1 MVSVGENRGKDGDS
15 KVPKPAGPL
24 DTSDPT
30 TFGKVTH
37 ARRALRFEVTPP
49 DNPPVTSGSSPG
61 GRGSG
66 SESGR
71 VTGRR
76 LRSAFSSWRASV
88 RLTDLIVASVIGA
101 LSLGLGT
108 YLFARAQAATHLA
121 FTQRAQLLQAA
132 VTERLRLPEG
142 DLTAL
147 SSFIESVGSTTRQ
160 QFRLLAEPMLKRN
173 RLVYAFE
180 WLPIVLEADRA
191 AYEAEATAAGLA
203 DYEFWEINGGQ
214 RRRAGRRD
222 LYVPV
227 HYMEPPSA
235 LALGFNIAGDP
246 VRWGTAERARDSGGI
261 SVSPPFQLVE
271 DVGKSEVLPVV
282 AMYAPVYRGGDPGT
296 DKARRAALSGFAMAI
311 FRPAPL
317 VASAASTMDASGLG
331 LVLRDLDAVQNP
343 LLAERPAGA
352 LRTPER
358 SGFDLDFPVQF
369 AGRRWALNVFTLP
382 GAFLPPRR
390 AAIGVAAAG
399 ILASLLGFATVTSLR
414 TITRLR
420 RQVERVGPYR
430 LVARLGR
437 GAMGV
442 VWEARH
448 ALLRRPTAVK
458 LLAPGTEGERALA
471 RFEREVQL
479 TAGLTHPSTIA
490 IYDYGRTA
498 DGVFYYAMELLHGIN
513 LHQLVDLEGPLP
525 PARVVHL
532 LRQACG
538 ALTEAHAAGLIHR
551 DIKPANMMVC
561 VYGGIP
567 DFLKVLDFG
576 LVKDLASLEPVPGE
590 RPAETAGDAGLS
602 QDGSLLGTPLYM
614 APEGMS
620 DPTHVDA
627 RADIFAVGAVG
638 YFLLTGKS
646 PFFGRTAIEVFR
658 KERQGPPPPPSQA
671 ARYPVPAPLDETI
684 GRCLAFRRED
694 RPGSAEALEAMLE
707 ACAVAPWT
715 REDARAWWRDRGA
728 EALAAARA
736 QREERDQVLSLASGP
751 HSRG

>member
-1 MVSVGENRGKDGDS
+1 
-15 KVPKPAGPL
+15 
-24 DTSDPT
+24 
-30 TFGKVTH
+30 VTGGS
-37 ARRALRFEVTPP
+37 
-49 DNPPVTSGSSPG
+49 TSGD
-61 GRGSG
+61 RRSG
-66 SESGR
+66 AESGR
-71 VTGRR
+71 FTGRR
-76 LRSAFSSWRASV
+76 LKSAISSWRSSIRGPDVLVAS
-88 RLTDLIVASVIGA
+88 IVAA
-101 LSLGLGT
+101 LSLGLGS
-108 YLFARAQAATHLA
+108 YVFARAQAATHLA

-142 DLTAL
+142 DLSAL
-147 SSFIESVGSTTRQ
+147 SSFLESVGTMTRS

-173 RLVYAFE
+173 RLVYAYE

-191 AYEAEATAAGLA
+191 AYEAEAASAGLT
-203 DYEFWEINGGQ
+203 DYEFWEVNGGQ

-222 LYVPV
+222 FYVPV

-235 LALGFNIAGDP
+235 VALGFNIAGDP
-246 VRWGTAERARDSGGI
+246 VRWGTAERARDTGGI
-261 SVSPPFQLVE
+261 AVSPPFQLVE
-271 DVGKSEVLPVV
+271 DVGKSDILPVV

-296 DKARRAALSGFAMAI
+296 DQARRAALSGFVMAI

-331 LVLRDLDAVQNP
+331 LVLRDPDAVQNP
-343 LLAERPAGA
+343 LLAERPARA
-352 LRTPER
+352 LTTPQR
-358 SGFDLDFPVQF
+358 SGFDLVFPVDF
-369 AGRRWALNVFTLP
+369 AGKRWSLTVFALP

-390 AAIGVAAAG
+390 GAIGIASAGVLAAL
-399 ILASLLGFATVTSLR
+399 LAFATVTLLR
-414 TITRLR
+414 TIARLR
-420 RQVERVGPYR
+420 RQVEKVGPYR

-458 LLAPGTEGERALA
+458 LLAPGTQGERALA

-490 IYDYGRTA
+490 IYDYGRTG
-498 DGVFYYAMELLHGIN
+498 DGVFYYAMELLHGVN
-513 LHQLVDLEGPLP
+513 LLQLVDLDGPLAP
-525 PARVVHL
+525 GRVVHL

-551 DIKPANMMVC
+551 DIKPANLMVC

-576 LVKDLASLEPVPGE
+576 LVKDLAALEAVPGKGSSE
-590 RPAETAGDAGLS
+590 AAGDAALS

-627 RADIFAVGAVG
+627 RADIFALGAVG

-646 PFFGRTAIEVFR
+646 PFFGRTALEVFR
-658 KERQGPPPPPSQA
+658 MQRHGPPPPLSET
-671 ARYPVPAPLDETI
+671 ARHPVPASLDETI
-684 GRCLAFRRED
+684 GRCLSFQRDD
-694 RPGSAEALEAMLE
+694 RPATAEELEGLLE
-707 ACAVAPWT
+707 ACSVAPLWS
-715 REDARAWWRDRGA
+715 REDARAWWRDRGPV
-728 EALAAARA
+728 ALAAARA
-736 QREERDQVLSLASGP
+736 QREEREQLLSLASGS
-751 HSRG
+751 HARS

>member
-1 MVSVGENRGKDGDS
+1 MTGGSGT
-15 KVPKPAGPL
+15 AG
-24 DTSDPT
+24 
-30 TFGKVTH
+30 H
-37 ARRALRFEVTPP
+37 R
-49 DNPPVTSGSSPG
+49 
-61 GRGSG
+61 SG

-71 VTGRR
+71 FTGRR
-76 LRSAFSSWRASV
+76 LRSAFSSWRASI
-88 RLTDLIVASVIGA
+88 RGTDVLIASVLAA
-101 LSLGLGT
+101 LSLGLGA

-121 FTQRAQLLQAA
+121 FTERAQLLQAA
-132 VTERLRLPEG
+132 VNEKLRLPEG
-142 DLTAL
+142 DLAAL
-147 SSFIESVGSTTRQ
+147 SSFLESVGGTTRQ

-191 AYEAEATAAGLA
+191 AYEAEAASAGLA
-203 DYEFWEINGGQ
+203 GYEFWEINGGQ

-222 LYVPV
+222 FYAPV

-246 VRWGTAERARDSGGI
+246 VRWGTAENARDSGGI
-261 SVSPPFQLVE
+261 LVSPPFQLVE
-271 DVGKSEVLPVV
+271 DVGKSDVLPVV

-317 VASAASTMDASGLG
+317 VAYAASTMDASGLG
-331 LVLRDLDAVQNP
+331 LVLRDPDAVQNP
-343 LLAERPAGA
+343 LLAERPARA
-352 LRTPER
+352 LTPPRR
-358 SGFDLDFPVQF
+358 SGFDLVFPVDF
-369 AGRRWALNVFTLP
+369 AGRHWTLTVFALP
-382 GAFLPPRR
+382 GAFLPPKRG
-390 AAIGVAAAG
+390 AIGIASAGLVAA
-399 ILASLLGFATVTSLR
+399 LLGFATLTSLR

-420 RQVERVGPYR
+420 RQVEKVGPYR
-430 LVARLGR
+430 LIARLGQ

-458 LLAPGTEGERALA
+458 LLAPGTTGERALA

-513 LHQLVDLEGPLP
+513 LLQLVELEGPLP

-551 DIKPANMMVC
+551 DIKPANLMVC
-561 VYGGIP
+561 VHGGIP
-567 DFLKVLDFG
+567 EFLKVLDFG
-576 LVKDLASLEPVPGE
+576 LVKDLATLEGTAVPDGAAVM
-590 RPAETAGDAGLS
+590 RSGDAALS

-627 RADIFAVGAVG
+627 RADVFALGAVG

-646 PFFGRTAIEVFR
+646 PFPGRTAIEVFR
-658 KERQGPPPPPSQA
+658 KERQGPPPPLSTA
-671 ARYPVPAPLDETI
+671 ARYPVPASLDETI
-684 GRCLAFRRED
+684 GRCLSFRRDD
-694 RPGSAEALEAMLE
+694 RPGSADALDGMLE
-707 ACAVAPWT
+707 RCADVPWS
-715 REDARAWWRDRGA
+715 REDARTWWVERGPA
-728 EALAAARA
+728 ALAAARA
-736 QREERDQVLSLASGP
+736 QREERDRVLVLASD
-751 HSRG
+751 SNIRV

>member
-1 MVSVGENRGKDGDS
+1 
-15 KVPKPAGPL
+15 
-24 DTSDPT
+24 
-30 TFGKVTH
+30 VTG
-37 ARRALRFEVTPP
+37 
-49 DNPPVTSGSSPG
+49 GSSPG
-61 GRGSG
+61 GHRSG
-66 SESGR
+66 PESSR
-71 VTGRR
+71 FTGRR
-76 LRSAFSSWRASV
+76 LRSAFSSWRASIRGSDV
-88 RLTDLIVASVIGA
+88 LIASVLAA
-101 LSLGLGT
+101 LSLGLGA
-108 YLFARAQAATHLA
+108 YVFARAQAATHLA
-121 FTQRAQLLQAA
+121 FTERAQFLQAA
-132 VTERLRLPEG
+132 VTESLRLPQG
-142 DLTAL
+142 DLAAL
-147 SSFIESVGSTTRQ
+147 SSFLESVSGTTRQ

-191 AYEAEATAAGLA
+191 AYEAEAASAGLA
-203 DYEFWEINGGQ
+203 GYEFWEINGGQ
-214 RRRAGRRD
+214 RRRAGHRD
-222 LYVPV
+222 FYAPV

-271 DVGKSEVLPVV
+271 DSGKADVLPVV

-317 VASAASTMDASGLG
+317 VAYAASTMDASGLG
-331 LVLRDLDAVQNP
+331 LVLRDPDAVQNP
-343 LLAERPAGA
+343 LLADRPARA
-352 LRTPER
+352 LTTRRR
-358 SGFDLDFPVQF
+358 SGFDLEFPVDF
-369 AGRRWALNVFTLP
+369 ADKRWSLSVFALP
-382 GAFLPPRR
+382 GAFLPPKRG
-390 AAIGVAAAG
+390 AIGIASAGLVAA
-399 ILASLLGFATVTSLR
+399 LLGFATLTSLR

-420 RQVERVGPYR
+420 RQVEKVGPYR
-430 LVARLGR
+430 LIARLGH

-458 LLAPGTEGERALA
+458 LLAPGTGGERALA

-513 LHQLVDLEGPLP
+513 LLQLVELEGPLP

-551 DIKPANMMVC
+551 DVKPANLMVC

-576 LVKDLASLEPVPGE
+576 LVKDLATLEGSTLPEAAAAANAHV
-590 RPAETAGDAGLS
+590 GDAALS

-620 DPTHVDA
+620 DPMHVDA
-627 RADIFAVGAVG
+627 RADVFALGAVG

-646 PFFGRTAIEVFR
+646 PFPGRTAIEVFR
-658 KERQGPPPPPSQA
+658 AERKGPPPPLSTV
-671 ARYPVPAPLDETI
+671 ARYPVPVALDETI
-684 GRCLAFRRED
+684 GRCLSFSRDD
-694 RPGSAEALEAMLE
+694 RPGSAEALEGMLE
-707 ACAVAPWT
+707 KSTDAPWS
-715 REDARAWWRDRGA
+715 REDARAWWRERGPA
-728 EALAAARA
+728 ALAAARA
-736 QREERDQVLSLASGP
+736 QREEERDQVLVLASDANI
-751 HSRG
+751 RV